1 MLLSGK
7 AVTLRI
13 YLCTHDKEVV
23 MVELDTEDLEKAAM
37 GKTNFTEEQL
47 HPVKLLHFDLA

>member
-7 AVTLRI
+7 DITLRV
-13 YLCTHDKEVV
+13 YLRTHDNEVV
-23 MVELDTEDLEKAAM
+23 VVELGREDLEKAAM
-37 GKTNFTEEQL
+37 GKANFSEEQL

>member
-7 AVTLRI
+7 DITLRI
-13 YLCTHDKEVV
+13 YLRTHDNEVV
-23 MVELDTEDLEKAAM
+23 LVELGREDLEKAAM
-37 GKTNFTEEQL
+37 GKANFTEEQL